1 MIEPTDEMGDAF
13 VQASRAYWTVLDHDT
28 GLGGLTVAE
37 HYRAARLQALT
48 AVLALVER
56 DYDVQRRMAHGW
68 PARVWPLNRGALHP
82 HYCVTCSDGHAM
94 GPGCINCR
102 QTGYD
107 QTPWPNCQ
115 ECQP

>member
-1 MIEPTDEMGDAF
+1 VIEPTDEM
-13 VQASRAYWTVLDHDT
+13 VQLVYERIDFWNHGSDGIRE
-28 GLGGLTVAE
+28 GLVD
-37 HYRAARLQALT
+37 
-48 AVLALVER
+48 VFALVER
-56 DYDVQRRMAHGW
+56 DYDVRDRTSHGW

-115 ECQP
+115 ECRP